1 MKVNTEITFNGLIDN
16 IINRKNINRFTK
28 ITISTDDFVFNTDYK
43 WALVYIY
50 NINNTD
56 YTIYFDYIDKDLWSM
71 SIKINNVEF
80 EIGLFNSKD
89 IISDNNRLIE
99 HKEFNI
105 VLQCD
110 LKFY

>member
-1 MKVNTEITFNGLIDN
+1 MKANTEIAFNKLIDN
-16 IINRKNINRFTK
+16 IVNRKNIDRFTK
-28 ITISTDDFVFNTDYK
+28 IIISTDDFIFSTDYK
-43 WALVYIY
+43 LTLVYIY

-80 EIGLFNSKD
+80 EVGVFNSKD